1 MGAESL
7 ISYLSTMVRLTEN
20 YREALLTSAKNE
32 IYQPHQIIHA
42 DGQRENRL
50 WFLEQGFVRSYYF
63 DHTGREH
70 TLAFY
75 DNKELVF
82 SYEGFW
88 NEPSDRYLEALQPSV
103 LVSLTYTELREHLL
117 LFSEAVVLKNIFV
130 RQYEHQERFRK
141 RLLTWKADE
150 RYRQTRKLQPE
161 LFRKASVR
169 LIASYLNMTRE
180 NLSRLMAKNL

>member
-1 MGAESL
+1 
-7 ISYLSTMVRLTEN
+7 MVRLTEN

-82 SYEGFW
+82 PMKVSGM
-88 NEPSDRYLEALQPSV
+88 NLQTATSKRYN
-103 LVSLTYTELREHLL
+103 R
-117 LFSEAVVLKNIFV
+117 
-130 RQYEHQERFRK
+130 
-141 RLLTWKADE
+141 
-150 RYRQTRKLQPE
+150 RY
-161 LFRKASVR
+161 
-169 LIASYLNMTRE
+169 
-180 NLSRLMAKNL
+180 